1 MAESW
6 GSMADYVKRALFV
19 YGEDRKEL
27 VERVAENRYGVDIA
41 ALPVADFLAEP
52 ALHLPGVAHVV
63 VAAALPQVKAVVLLA
78 ETHGLSVGFLA
89 PKGQK
94 VLRDAYKL
102 PVDQPAQIELA
113 LRDGAPVVDLATC
126 NGEVVMLRGVVG
138 RLPLVDAALHRSWI
152 QILLQGLGGL
162 FGLKLRE
169 LRVETAGGRTIRT
182 AACGCT
188 LVQRFD
194 RMRASR
200 FLVRSNSLTDGMIS
214 LLIVAPMS
222 VLNYLQSL
230 MSLLIGKSDHARM
243 PPTMG
248 FMRSSSLKI
257 SGAAPFAV
265 VLDGVRS
272 EVEALTCV
280 VRPKAVRLNIGGAVL
295 AGGDDPKELDELV
308 EVGNLPA
315 GKELAKAK
323 DGTIPFFSYASEARF
338 RDLFIALREDAR
350 ISGTYLILMVLS
362 ALLATVGL
370 FLSSASVVIGA
381 MLLAPLMAPIMSLS
395 MGLVRQDDRLAFRSL
410 LKIAIGIVIALGAAA
425 LFSLLITHKPVTA
438 EMNARLNPSL
448 LDLIVAILAGMA
460 GAYTKSFKEILQSL
474 AGVAIAVALVP
485 PLAVAGIGLGRADPG
500 FFAQAFL
507 LFLTNLTG
515 ITVAAALTF
524 RVLGYS
530 PAVRNRRGMAFAFMM
545 LMAVSIP
552 LHFSYKTI
560 VTAETLE
567 STWRS
572 ERFLVGGKYLIVEK
586 AELREMRDQN
596 VLYVDVLAREPLT
609 RLDLAQF
616 KEKVQMYFSKRL
628 VVRVSITYIL

>member
-27 VERVAENRYGVDIA
+27 VERVGENRYGVDIA
-41 ALPVADFLAEP
+41 ALPVANFLAEP

-94 VLRDAYKL
+94 VLRDAYEL

-113 LRDGAPVVDLATC
+113 LRDGAPPVDLATC

-138 RLPLVDAALHRSWI
+138 RLPLVDAALHRSRT
-152 QILLQGLGGL
+152 QILLQGLRGL

-257 SGAAPFAV
+257 SGAAPFSV

-272 EVEALTCV
+272 ELTALTCV

-295 AGGDDPKELDELV
+295 TGGDDPKELDELV
-308 EVGNLPA
+308 EIANLPA

-323 DGTIPFFSYASEARF
+323 DGTIPFFSYASEERF
-338 RDLFIALREDAR
+338 RDLFTALHEDAR

-362 ALLATVGL
+362 ALLATHFADLVAARPL
-370 FLSSASVVIGA
+370 VDRLPPGA
-381 MLLAPLMAPIMSLS
+381 MRLQGQAFVNGPGTSLPDNLRGWKGYFRLHAAVHFQLGELERLHRQVLQLDLDLKRSPASPLM
-395 MGLVRQDDRLAFRSL
+395 
-410 LKIAIGIVIALGAAA
+410 
-425 LFSLLITHKPVTA
+425 LFS
-438 EMNARLNPSL
+438 RL
-448 LDLIVAILAGMA
+448 
-460 GAYTKSFKEILQSL
+460 LQS
-474 AGVAIAVALVP
+474 ACI
-485 PLAVAGIGLGRADPG
+485 PG
-500 FFAQAFL
+500 
-507 LFLTNLTG
+507 
-515 ITVAAALTF
+515 
-524 RVLGYS
+524 
-530 PAVRNRRGMAFAFMM
+530 
-545 LMAVSIP
+545 AVS
-552 LHFSYKTI
+552 
-560 VTAETLE
+560 
-567 STWRS
+567 
-572 ERFLVGGKYLIVEK
+572 
-586 AELREMRDQN
+586 
-596 VLYVDVLAREPLT
+596 
-609 RLDLAQF
+609 
-616 KEKVQMYFSKRL
+616 
-628 VVRVSITYIL
+628 